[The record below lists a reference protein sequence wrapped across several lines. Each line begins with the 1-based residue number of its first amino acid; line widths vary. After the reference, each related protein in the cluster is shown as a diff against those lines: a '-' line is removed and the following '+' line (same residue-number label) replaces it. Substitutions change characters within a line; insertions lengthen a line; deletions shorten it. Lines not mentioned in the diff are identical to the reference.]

1 MRATGICLWLLACGP
16 KDAGPLATAAPTP
29 APAPAAVGAARLTLR
44 LDPAELT
51 VDSAAGT
58 ATLRPGGGVQQDT
71 YEVYVFDLASLATIG
86 GPPAAPIDVVVEL
99 GPPVETRWAP
109 LDPTLPSPDGGF
121 TFVTRAGR
129 VVGAA
134 P

>member
-16 KDAGPLATAAPTP
+16 KDPGALATP
-29 APAPAAVGAARLTLR
+29 APASTPAPVDAATFTLR

-51 VDSAAGT
+51 LDAAAGT

-71 YEVYVFDLASLATIG
+71 YEVYVFDLASLTAIG

-99 GPPVETRWAP
+99 GPPVETQWAP

-121 TFVTRAGR
+121 TFITRTGR
-129 VVGAA
+129 FVRKA

>member
-16 KDAGPLATAAPTP
+16 KDPGALATPAPAP
-29 APAPAAVGAARLTLR
+29 APAPAAVDAATLTLR

-51 VDSAAGT
+51 LDAAAGT

-71 YEVYVFDLASLATIG
+71 YEVYVFDLASLTAIG

-121 TFVTRAGR
+121 TFVTRTGR
-129 VVGAA
+129 VLGRA